1 MPTLNFGF
9 DGASD
14 EINEG
19 FGPDYD
25 GPLPPNGSYTGTLK
39 VAKVVAMK
47 KDPSK
52 RRISLLV
59 IIDHPD
65 YKGYPAWGGVNLT
78 DQGIPYVNQW
88 LRSMVDSDAEFQKI
102 HKVFFGRGPV
112 VDEKKE
118 NILKIGTVKV
128 NSPEG
133 ELKVKVTLKQRT
145 WEGKTSAGVQAF
157 LIGDDGDG
165 GSDDEVVEEETDD
178 ETDEPDLDTDDEDAD
193 AEEADESIFDEED
206 EEADDAS

>member
-25 GPLPPNGSYTGTLK
+25 GPLPPNGSYSGVLK
-39 VAKVVAMK
+39 VAKITAMK
-47 KDPSK
+47 KDPTK
-52 RRISLLV
+52 RRIQLLV

-88 LRSMVDSDAEFQKI
+88 LRSMVDSDEDFKKI

-118 NILKIGTVKV
+118 NILKIGTLKV

-133 ELKVKVTLKQRT
+133 EVPVKVTLKQRT

-157 LIGDDGDG
+157 LIGDEGSSS
-165 GSDDEVVEEETDD
+165 SDDEAIEEEGAEED
-178 ETDEPDLDTDDEDAD
+178 PDLDTEEDGED
-193 AEEADESIFDEED
+193 GEVADESIFDGEDGEEG
-206 EEADDAS
+206 

>member
-1 MPTLNFGF
+1 MPTLSFGF
-9 DGASD
+9 NDVSD
-14 EINEG
+14 EISEG
-19 FGPDYD
+19 FSDYD

-59 IIDHPD
+59 VIDHPD

-78 DQGIPYVNQW
+78 EQGIPYVNQW
-88 LRSMVDSDAEFQKI
+88 LRSLVSSEEEFKKI
-102 HKVFFGRGPV
+102 HKVFFGKGPV

-118 NILKIGTVKV
+118 NILKIGTVKI

-145 WEGKTSAGVQAF
+145 WEGKTTAGVQAF
-157 LIGDDGDG
+157 LSNDDDGG
-165 GSDDEVVEEETDD
+165 SSDDEVVEEETED
-178 ETDEPDLDTDDEDAD
+178 PDLDTEADDDEDA
-193 AEEADESIFDEED
+193 EPADESIFDEE
-206 EEADDAS
+206 EETEED